1 MHSVCD
7 TIEISFCIC
16 LLDYGVNERIQRD
29 FEIKLHHMSSVC
41 IQCMMRSH
49 DRKHD
54 YFLTLLILNI
64 QVQKGKEKLNLST
77 VTEWSNTQ
85 FKFK

>member
-1 MHSVCD
+1 MHSVYD

-16 LLDYGVNERIQRD
+16 LLDYGVSERKQRD
-29 FEIKLHHMSSVC
+29 FEIKLHHISSVC
-41 IQCMMRSH
+41 IQYMMRSN

-64 QVQKGKEKLNLST
+64 QIQKGTEKRNLST
-77 VTEWSNTQ
+77 VTECSNAQ